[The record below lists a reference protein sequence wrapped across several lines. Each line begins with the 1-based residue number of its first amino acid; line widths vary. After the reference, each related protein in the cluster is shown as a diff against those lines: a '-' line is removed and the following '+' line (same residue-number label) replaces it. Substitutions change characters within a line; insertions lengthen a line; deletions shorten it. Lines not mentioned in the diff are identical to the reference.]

1 MEINNQKSSITMS
14 FLSMEE
20 SLLIT
25 TRLPFRVF
33 DLDDGLKYL
42 GFQLKPND
50 YRKTDWWWI
59 ITKIEKRLKGWSH
72 RWLSRAG

>member
-25 TRLPFRVF
+25 TKLPFRVF
-33 DLDDGLKYL
+33 YLHDGLKYL
-42 GFQLKPND
+42 SFQLKPNN
-50 YRKTDWWWI
+50 YRKTDWGWL

-72 RWLSRAG
+72 RWLSRAR